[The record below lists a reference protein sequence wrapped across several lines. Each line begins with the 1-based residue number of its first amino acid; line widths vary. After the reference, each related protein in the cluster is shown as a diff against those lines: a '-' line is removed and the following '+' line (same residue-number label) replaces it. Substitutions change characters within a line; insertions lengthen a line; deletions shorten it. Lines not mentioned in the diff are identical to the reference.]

1 MSRLPDPVKD
11 EIDRFL
17 ELPLELVKDPI
28 AWWRDHRNMF
38 PNLHRMA
45 IDYLSIPR
53 KYFFTLTSPLI
64 WHILTPSIS
73 ATSVDVERVFSRG
86 RLILSHVW
94 NRLSAQPTCAQLC
107 LGYWSH
113 LGLVRDADVF
123 SIAEKEDLEG
133 SEDPLP
139 NGWDKIVLSRH

>member
-1 MSRLPDPVKD
+1 MARLPNPTED

-17 ELPLELVKDPI
+17 ALPLELVNDPI
-28 AWWRDHRNMF
+28 KWWWDHRNMF

-53 KYFFTLTSPLI
+53 KLLI
-64 WHILTPSIS
+64 LFPCHVLILLVS

-86 RLILSHVW
+86 RLILSHVR
-94 NRLSAQPTCAQLC
+94 NRLSAQSTRAQLC

-113 LGLVRDADVF
+113 LGLVRDNDVLG
-123 SIAEKEDLEG
+123 IAEKEDLMG
-133 SEDPLP
+133 PEDPLP
-139 NGWDKIVLSRH
+139 NGWDKVVISSS